1 MEPDLLKENMP
12 FWENKSRMPDP
23 SDRSRQGS
31 RSTSLAFFIPHRP
44 GLWLLAAG
52 ILLIL
57 LIIYGFTLAPGLS
70 WANGGTDG
78 GDLITAAA
86 TGGVPHPGGFPL
98 YLLLARGFQ
107 LILPGDLA
115 WRTNMLSAICTSLA
129 AAILFFLSNRV
140 SGRRAFSGLASWSA
154 ALAFGLAPL
163 VWSQAVITEVY
174 GLQALLTAVIL
185 FQATGEETKWNGN
198 FLRGLT
204 VGLAIGCHLISILL
218 LPLLFWDGKA
228 VCRDLKK
235 HIGRRFIGVL
245 AGLSVYLLLPVRA
258 LGHPPV
264 NWGNPVTPQAFFD
277 LVSGSIYR
285 SNFTMVYSFERLRG
299 LSGILID
306 QAGLIGLFL
315 AVFFLA
321 GNRVNF
327 TRMIPFFWIFISHA
341 IFTLVY
347 GSFDS
352 YVYLIPAV
360 MVYLFWAAAGLQEI
374 IEFCVARCRFAW
386 FPVGLL
392 IISLLIWHGS
402 QTLPAVDASYD
413 LRAEKFGQEAVRSLP
428 RDALAFTADD
438 ESSFTLWYYHF
449 ALKQRPDIAVVVEGL
464 LPYGWYQQTLE
475 FTYPGLQFPTG
486 EDWTAVAIA
495 QANPQRPACSL
506 AGHGATTITCSGR
519 QNP

>member
-1 MEPDLLKENMP
+1 MP
-12 FWENKSRMPDP
+12 SWGNKPRMIDP
-23 SDRSRQGS
+23 SDSSRQGS
-31 RSTSLAFFIPHRP
+31 ASTSLAFFMPPRP

-52 ILLIL
+52 ILIIL

-86 TGGVPHPGGFPL
+86 TGGVPHPGGYPF
-98 YLLLARGFQ
+98 YLMLARGFQ

-115 WRTNMLSAICTSLA
+115 WRTNILSAVCTSLA
-129 AAILFFLSNRV
+129 AVVFFFLGNRV
-140 SGRRAFSGLASWSA
+140 CGNRDFTGLASWSA

-174 GLQALLTAVIL
+174 GLQVLLTAVIL
-185 FQATGEETKWNGN
+185 FQATGEEKKWNGD

-218 LPLLFWDGKA
+218 LPLLFWDGKV
-228 VCRDLKK
+228 VCRNLKK
-235 HIGRRFIGVL
+235 HIGLRFIGVL
-245 AGLSVYLLLPVRA
+245 AGLCVYLLLPVRA

-264 NWGNPVTPQAFFD
+264 NWGNPVTPQAFFE

-285 SNFTMVYSFERLRG
+285 SNFTLVYSLERLRG
-299 LSGILID
+299 LSGILIA

-315 AVFFLA
+315 AVFYLV
-321 GNRVNF
+321 GNRVNY
-327 TRMIPFFWIFISHA
+327 TRMIPLFWIFISHA
-341 IFTLVY
+341 LFTLVY

-360 MVYLFWAAAGLQEI
+360 MVYLLWAAAGLQEI
-374 IEFCVARCRFAW
+374 IEFCVARWRFAW
-386 FPVGLL
+386 FPAGLL
-392 IISLLIWHGS
+392 IITLLLLHGS
-402 QTLPAVDASYD
+402 QTLPTVDASHD

-438 ESSFTLWYYHF
+438 ESSFTLWYFHF
-449 ALKQRPDIAVVVEGL
+449 ALKQRPDMTVVVEGL
-464 LPYGWYQQTLE
+464 LPYDWYRQTLKS
-475 FTYPGLQFPTG
+475 TYPGMQFPPG
-486 EDWTAVAIA
+486 EDWTSAVIA
-495 QANPQRPACSL
+495 QANPQKPACAL
-506 AGHGATTITCSGR
+506 AGHGATTLTCSGR